1 MLEGII
7 VLLQL
12 LDMSPVDTQ
21 NASRAVRGGDRHV
34 QREREK
40 RERERERERET
51 GREMEGERAHRC
63 FRSVS
68 EEVSA

>member
-34 QREREK
+34 QRERKE
-40 RERERERERET
+40 RERERERERDREGDG
-51 GREMEGERAHRC
+51 GRESAPLLPER
-63 FRSVS
+63 
-68 EEVSA
+68 E

>member
-40 RERERERERET
+40 RERERERET